1 MSKYGVISGPY
12 FPVFGLNIE
21 KYGPEITPYLGTFHA
36 VIMVYNVQDLGQI
49 IVDMSLFERI
59 QVSGNP
65 YMREYRS
72 VETLIWEN
80 TGQWK
85 PLFSHI
91 LCSVRIKPKANGEEL
106 NWLLNEYN
114 YFLFRLLTLSLFVD
128 FKPISRIWYE
138 MKYLNSFFPTFYLTR
153 CSLSVSAFSNYV
165 ISKSCQITDDTLQG
179 TFVNFSW
186 RPFQVANL

>member
-1 MSKYGVISGPY
+1 MYPKRSKTPHRETFFDCFYWIMLVMQTLAIILKSFYQLAFRLEVQYFDVEIVLSLKRATAWNVSKYGVISGPY

-36 VIMVYNVQDLGQI
+36 VIMVYSVQDLGQI

-91 LCSVRIKPKANGEEL
+91 LCSVRIKPKANGE
-106 NWLLNEYN
+106 
-114 YFLFRLLTLSLFVD
+114 RVKLTA
-128 FKPISRIWYE
+128 KGI
-138 MKYLNSFFPTFYLTR
+138 
-153 CSLSVSAFSNYV
+153 
-165 ISKSCQITDDTLQG
+165 
-179 TFVNFSW
+179 
-186 RPFQVANL
+186 